1 MSEHSKI
8 LEKYEKMFEDG
19 SAYNPIHLTQP
30 QPDVAGATEVEEK
43 SNVPLGQPVEKDV
56 FMDDQHHT
64 DYSEFDSSMQNRIDE
79 LRSKA
84 NNPMQNN
91 TPNVRVQN
99 NSDYEKIEKRVTLLE
114 KALELVM
121 ETQTKMLK

>member
-30 QPDVAGATEVEEK
+30 TPDVSGITGAAEEK
-43 SNVPLGQPVEKDV
+43 SNIPLGKQVEKDI
-56 FMDDQHHT
+56 FMEDQA

-84 NNPMQNN
+84 NNNN
-91 TPNVRVQN
+91 PNVSVQN
-99 NSDYEKIEKRVTLLE
+99 NGDYEKLEKRVSLLE
-114 KALELVM
+114 QALKLVM
-121 ETQTKMLK
+121 ETQTKLLK

>member
-1 MSEHSKI
+1 
-8 LEKYEKMFEDG
+8 MFEDG

-30 QPDVAGATEVEEK
+30 TPDVSGITGAVEEK
-43 SNVPLGQPVEKDV
+43 SNIPLGKQVEKDV
-56 FMDDQHHT
+56 FMEDQA

-84 NNPMQNN
+84 NNNN
-91 TPNVRVQN
+91 PNVRVQN
-99 NSDYEKIEKRVTLLE
+99 NSDYERLEKRVALLE

>member
-30 QPDVAGATEVEEK
+30 TPDVSGVTGAVEEK
-43 SNVPLGQPVEKDV
+43 SNVPLGQQVEKDV
-56 FMDDQHHT
+56 FMENQT

-84 NNPMQNN
+84 NNNN
-91 TPNVRVQN
+91 PNVSVQN
-99 NSDYEKIEKRVTLLE
+99 NGDYEKLEKRVALLE
-114 KALELVM
+114 QALKLVM
-121 ETQTKMLK
+121 ETQTKLLK